1 MRVVTFAPSLT
12 AEEQEGG
19 GLTLKGFPMT
29 SAFVDV
35 FPAEVT
41 IPIVLVVAALCGED
55 YDPVK
60 YIVATSPQGDRLAT
74 MEFSW
79 HWDDV
84 PGGMVK
90 FRVFAQYLPV
100 VINNDGVYTLA
111 VCDDPES
118 GEADQTFPL
127 PVFLNPSISAPMKF
141 EGPRL

>member
-12 AEEQEGG
+12 AAEEEGG

-29 SAFVDV
+29 SGFVNV
-35 FPAEVT
+35 FPAEIT
-41 IPIVLVVAALCGED
+41 LPIVVVVATLCGQD

-60 YIVATSPQGDRLAT
+60 YIVATSPQGERLAT

-84 PGGMVK
+84 PGGLVK
-90 FRVFAQYLPV
+90 FRVFAQYLPI
-100 VINNDGVYTLA
+100 VIGSDGVYTLGIG
-111 VCDDPES
+111 DDPDDEP
-118 GEADQTFPL
+118 EQTFPL
-127 PVFLNPSISAPMKF
+127 PVFLNPNISAPMKF